1 MLFSPDSVPGL
12 GQKRFPLTFVAHVSN
27 VLRMGWPGLTFG
39 GLPALLCWKP
49 VLGAVWDG
57 FTITLFWS
65 NTSSHRQ
72 WRLGLYYGHI
82 EVASSL
88 CQMGSGCLVTT
99 IIP

>member
-49 VLGAVWDG
+49 VLGAV
-57 FTITLFWS
+57 
-65 NTSSHRQ
+65 
-72 WRLGLYYGHI
+72 
-82 EVASSL
+82 
-88 CQMGSGCLVTT
+88 
-99 IIP
+99 